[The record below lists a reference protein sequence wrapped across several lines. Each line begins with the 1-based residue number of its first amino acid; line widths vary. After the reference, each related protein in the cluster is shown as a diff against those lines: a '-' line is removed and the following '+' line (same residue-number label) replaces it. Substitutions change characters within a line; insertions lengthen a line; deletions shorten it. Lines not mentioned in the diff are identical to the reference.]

1 MKEKKKKRILGSML
15 ILRKGNCYKNWK
27 GTCNIVNFSPKRF
40 PREELSLDPI
50 LFTFQMEKL
59 KPKKM

>member
-1 MKEKKKKRILGSML
+1 ML
-15 ILRKGNCYKNWK
+15 ILRKGNCYRNWK
-27 GTCNIVNFSPKRF
+27 GICNIVNFSPKRF